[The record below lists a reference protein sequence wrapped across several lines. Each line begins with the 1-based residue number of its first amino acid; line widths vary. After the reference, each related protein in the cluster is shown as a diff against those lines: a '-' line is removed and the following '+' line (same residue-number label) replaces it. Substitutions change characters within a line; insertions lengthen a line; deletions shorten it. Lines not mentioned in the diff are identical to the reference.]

1 MKSLRRLICFLLLG
15 LIAVTLIAAC
25 NTARNTRVT
34 NTRLTNIHVTNDQLQ
49 VGNCRVIGHEFGET
63 CVPLK
68 PQRIVALNP
77 DTILDPLIALGI
89 KPIGYT
95 SDNVGGKEIIGS
107 VSLDDVAGATNVGKS
122 DQPSL
127 EQVFMLKPDLILAT
141 KYHPYPL
148 LSAIA
153 PTVVVPSPNF
163 DVPANEAFFK
173 ENLRYIAKVLGEETK
188 AEKIL
193 DRYQKRIEDLKQ
205 RLGNRLSQIKVS
217 VIYYIHG
224 LVYTP
229 AKNYDATADV
239 LIDLGL
245 HYKLPPSGKSFSIES
260 VDEYNTDILFIIN
273 LERKPLSFF
282 LQHPIFSR
290 LKAVKNNRAYL
301 VPLERW
307 DTRGILGANQIL
319 DDLFKYLPEN
329 P

>member
-1 MKSLRRLICFLLLG
+1 VVSTFMKSLHRLTCFLLLG
-15 LIAVTLIAAC
+15 LLAVTLIAAC
-25 NTARNTRVT
+25 NTASNTRVT
-34 NTRLTNIHVTNDQLQ
+34 NTHTTNDQPQ
-49 VGNCRVIGHEFGET
+49 VGNCRIIQHEFGET

-77 DTILDPLIALGI
+77 DINLDPLIALGI
-89 KPIGYT
+89 EPIGYT
-95 SDNVGGKEIIGS
+95 SDRIKGKEVLSG
-107 VSLDDVAGATNVGKS
+107 VSLDDVKGATNVGKP
-122 DQPSL
+122 DQPSI
-127 EQVFMLKPDLILAT
+127 EKIFMLKPDLILAT
-141 KYHPYPL
+141 KYHPYQF

-153 PTVVVPSPNF
+153 PTVVVPSPNLEM
-163 DVPANEAFFK
+163 AGHEAFFK
-173 ENLRYIAKVLGEETK
+173 ENLRYVAKVLGEETK
-188 AEKIL
+188 AESVL
-193 DRYQKRIEDLKQ
+193 SQYQKRIEDLKQ

-282 LQHPIFSR
+282 RQHPIFSR